1 MPVSVRGIGGR
12 RRPCMDRL
20 KAIALV
26 VAGLFAIGAGVFGV
40 NYEVTDVDEVMCGEQ
55 VMRPGHRCADNSSDA
70 HFGAG
75 RGYEAMRR
83 DQIANKNSFY
93 NVVGIA
99 AVVAGLVMIGI
110 GGYRLRPRA
119 STAGGANHPPAQ
131 PPWNP
136 PPAPGP
142 GSPPN
147 AAGSG
152 QGERGRDALV
162 RVVLDFVCEGIA
174 GVVVRSQGENVVRP
188 SGAGLSHGDARPPG
202 LRAVD
207 SR

>member
-1 MPVSVRGIGGR
+1 
-12 RRPCMDRL
+12 MDRL